1 MGAWTQFGAA
11 LLLALICLPFTVL
24 ADLPEVTTAQRHVD
38 DMNVIIQ
45 EAFDQL
51 ESARS
56 EEDIQRV
63 NCISEG
69 VTAMR
74 GLLKIAE
81 ENMLSLREFNARG
94 DAKSAGH
101 SAMKIAIAQKKF
113 GELDS
118 QVRSC
123 GGPDLAGTVDGRP
136 DIEKILDDD
145 LPTVDPV
152 VGLKDIELFLERPPS
167 ASQFY

>member
-69 VTAMR
+69 VTVMR
-74 GLLKIAE
+74 GLL
-81 ENMLSLREFNARG
+81 
-94 DAKSAGH
+94 
-101 SAMKIAIAQKKF
+101 KIAIAQKKF